1 MKATWDARYQ
11 STEYQYGI
19 NPNDFFAEQ
28 ITNIPLGRIL
38 IPAAGE
44 GRDAIYAA
52 KLGWEVYAFDLS
64 EQGEAKALKLA
75 REQHVQLHYMCADA
89 LKIQFPFESFDV
101 IMSTYFHTP
110 PEIRP
115 LVHAKF
121 IKWLKPEGIFLLEGF
136 NKRQLGYTS
145 GGPKDANWLFDTH
158 FLALDFKS
166 LDIQLN
172 QEIMRTLDEGPLHQG
187 KAGVIQFRAI
197 KKYRD
202 KYHA

>member
-28 ITNIPLGRIL
+28 IANIPVGRIL

-64 EQGEAKALKLA
+64 EQAEAKALKLA
-75 REQHVQLHYMCADA
+75 REQHVQLYYVCADA
-89 LKIQFPFESFDV
+89 LKIQFPLESFDV

-121 IKWLKPEGIFLLEGF
+121 IKWLKPGGTLLLEGF
-136 NKRQLGYTS
+136 NKRQLAYTS
-145 GGPKDANWLFDTH
+145 GGPKDANWLFDNDT
-158 FLALDFKS
+158 LALDFKS
-166 LDIQLN
+166 LDIQIN
-172 QEIMRTLDEGPLHQG
+172 QEIIRTLDEGPLHQG
-187 KAGVIQFRAI
+187 KAEVIQFRAI
-197 KKYRD
+197 KKG
-202 KYHA
+202 

>member
-28 ITNIPLGRIL
+28 IANIPVGRIL

-44 GRDAIYAA
+44 GRDAIYAG
-52 KLGWEVYAFDLS
+52 KKGWEVYAFDLS

-75 REQHVQLHYMCADA
+75 REQHVQLHYVCADA
-89 LKIQFPFESFDV
+89 LKIQFPLESFDV

-115 LVHAKF
+115 LVHNKF
-121 IKWLKPEGIFLLEGF
+121 IKWLKPGGTLLLEGF
-136 NKRQLGYTS
+136 NKRQLAYTS
-145 GGPKDANWLFDTH
+145 GGPKDANWLFDTDT
-158 FLALDFKS
+158 LALDFKS
-166 LDIQLN
+166 LDIQFN
-172 QEIMRTLDEGPLHQG
+172 QEIIRTLDEGTLHQG
-187 KAGVIQFRAI
+187 KAEVIQLKAI
-197 KKYRD
+197 KKG
-202 KYHA
+202 

>member
-28 ITNIPLGRIL
+28 IANIPVGRIL

-64 EQGEAKALKLA
+64 EQAEAKALKLA
-75 REQHVQLHYMCADA
+75 REQHVQLYYVCADA
-89 LKIQFPFESFDV
+89 LKIQFPLESFDV

-110 PEIRP
+110 LEIRP

-121 IKWLKPEGIFLLEGF
+121 IKWLKPGGTLLLEGF
-136 NKRQLGYTS
+136 NKRQLAYTS
-145 GGPKDANWLFDTH
+145 GGPKDANWLFDNDT
-158 FLALDFKS
+158 LALDFKS
-166 LDIQLN
+166 LDIQIN
-172 QEIMRTLDEGPLHQG
+172 QEIIRTLDEGPLHQG
-187 KAGVIQFRAI
+187 KAEVIQFRAI
-197 KKYRD
+197 KKG
-202 KYHA
+202 

>member
-28 ITNIPLGRIL
+28 IANIPVGRIL

-64 EQGEAKALKLA
+64 EQAEAKALKLA
-75 REQHVQLHYMCADA
+75 REQHVQLHYVCADA
-89 LKIQFPFESFDV
+89 LKIQFPLESFDV

-121 IKWLKPEGIFLLEGF
+121 IKWLKPGGTLLLEGF
-136 NKRQLGYTS
+136 NKRQLGHTS
-145 GGPKDANWLFDTH
+145 GGPKDANWLFDTDT
-158 FLALDFKS
+158 LALDFKS
-166 LDIQLN
+166 LDIQIN
-172 QEIMRTLDEGPLHQG
+172 QEIIRTLDEGPLHQG
-187 KAGVIQFRAI
+187 KAEVIQFRSI
-197 KKYRD
+197 KKG
-202 KYHA
+202 